1 MVVELDKLIK
11 VEDLL
16 DPSNIEKFKKA
27 FAVIQK
33 AQNNIAALKEKDN
46 PEKMNILKAGTTL
59 TMAIFNKV
67 QEGKLPTDFT
77 VEDWEYVVDYV
88 SEYAIE
94 ADETQYSAYVFM
106 LYAWFI
112 EKSVAQMSLKLAEEK
127 QAAILALSDEL
138 KLKTELLSK
147 GELNEVNY
155 VEECLWICLEAMIKL
170 LSGTIDAALGFDKN
184 QVVEAAAVLGME
196 YARFVLYKKEND
208 LVTEY
213 LNNQKILDVELAM
226 KYDKYIEELNEQVNQ
241 FESFI
246 DAAFD
251 PGFGEML
258 TSSVNLARAAGV
270 DESELL
276 KTIGDINDY
285 FM

>member
-1 MVVELDKLIK
+1 MVIELGKLIK
-11 VEDLL
+11 IEDFL
-16 DPSNIEKFKKA
+16 DPANIDKFRKA
-27 FAVIQK
+27 MAVVQK
-33 AQNNIAALKEKDN
+33 AQNNIAALKENDN
-46 PEKMNILKAGTTL
+46 PEKMNILKVGTTL

-77 VEDWEYVVDYV
+77 TEDWEYVVDYI
-88 SEYAIE
+88 SEYAVE
-94 ADETQYSAYVFM
+94 ADEAQYSAYVFM
-106 LYAWFI
+106 MYAWFI
-112 EKSVAQMSLKLAEEK
+112 ETSVEQMSLKLAETK

-170 LSGTIDAALGFDKN
+170 LSGTIDTALGFDKN

-196 YARFVLYKKEND
+196 YARFVLYKREND

-226 KYDKYIEELNEQVNQ
+226 KYDKYIEELNEQVIQ

-258 TSSVNLARAAGV
+258 TNSVNLARASGV
-270 DESELL
+270 DESEIL
-276 KTIGDINDY
+276 KSTQDIDDY

>member
-1 MVVELDKLIK
+1 MVIELDKLIK

-16 DPSNIEKFKKA
+16 APSNIEKFKKA
-27 FAVIQK
+27 MAVIQK

-46 PEKMNILKAGTTL
+46 PEKMSNLKVGTTL
-59 TMAIFNKV
+59 TMAILNKV

-77 VEDWEYVVDYV
+77 TEDWEYVVDYI
-88 SEYAIE
+88 SEYAVE

-106 LYAWFI
+106 MYAWFI
-112 EKSVAQMSLKLAEEK
+112 ETSVEQMSLKLAEIK
-127 QAAILALSDEL
+127 RVAILALSDEL

-147 GELNEVNY
+147 GEVNEVNY
-155 VEECLWICLEAMIKL
+155 IEECLWICLEAMIKL

-213 LNNQKILDVELAM
+213 LNNQKILDVELAT

-270 DESELL
+270 EESEIL
-276 KTIGDINDY
+276 KSTRDIDD
-285 FM
+285 FFL

>member
-1 MVVELDKLIK
+1 MVIELDKLIK

-27 FAVIQK
+27 MAVIQK
-33 AQNNIAALKEKDN
+33 AQNNIAALNKNDS
-46 PEKMNILKAGTTL
+46 PEKMNILKMGTTL

-67 QEGKLPTDFT
+67 QDGKLPTDFT

-88 SEYAIE
+88 AEFAVE
-94 ADETQYSAYVFM
+94 ADETKYSAYVFM

-112 EKSVAQMSLKLAEEK
+112 ETSVGQMSLKLAETK

-155 VEECLWICLEAMIKL
+155 IEECLWICLEAMFKL
-170 LSGTIDAALGFDKN
+170 LSGTIDTALGFDKN
-184 QVVEAAAVLGME
+184 QVIEAAAVLGME
-196 YARFVLYKKEND
+196 YARFVLYKREND

-226 KYDKYIEELNEQVNQ
+226 RYDKFIEELNEQVNQ
-241 FESFI
+241 FEAFV

-251 PGFGEML
+251 PGFCEML
-258 TSSVNLARAAGV
+258 TNSVNLARAAGV
-270 DESELL
+270 EESEIL
-276 KTIGDINDY
+276 KSTQDIDDF